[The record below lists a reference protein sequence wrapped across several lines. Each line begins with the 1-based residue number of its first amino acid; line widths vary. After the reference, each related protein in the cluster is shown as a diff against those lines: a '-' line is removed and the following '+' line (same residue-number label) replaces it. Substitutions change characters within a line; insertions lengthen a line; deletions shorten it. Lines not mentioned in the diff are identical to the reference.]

1 MQIEFDLG
9 NPRFTLLHRA
19 GLSGLWMT
27 LKQLEQEKVKLP
39 EGLTWQ
45 LTHRNVK
52 ISWEGH
58 DQTILEW
65 LLTESFQLQ
74 DGLISLRG
82 LNAKTMRRD
91 SLAIVHQGILGT
103 FLQHNSTHK
112 STGVKTE
119 VLKLDENELEIKV
132 TYKALSSYA
141 YQEFAS
147 NLCDKYGKLLIQ
159 PISIAGWLNPG
170 AAVRHVA
177 FSADTSFE
185 EPPECALI
193 LLFAPVACYYYILRS
208 KLRDKRAQYALV
220 IPEII
225 DLEKFAHYKQ
235 DVHGRLATYQDFYA
249 SGLGDAGLRF
259 LTYETT
265 AGIASDAGVPRCQV
279 VTLGTVAWSTQQK
292 TRTDLYV
299 VEADAE
305 VCHNYQICRNELSDR
320 TLAGKDGS
328 GFVITSFAR
337 ELIAENLARSQ
348 AWYAGFADRVNS
360 NDLFEKL
367 RYERGGLYQMI
378 QKSEWDERE
387 KLFVQACHEALSFLF
402 GQINGQVKNKN
413 VDIEA
418 QKKLRN
424 SLIERQVTRTR
435 SGLSRCRNA
444 ESFRE
449 FICYF
454 FSKAGRIPTLKNH
467 WEELMHLIMIE
478 GNWKRTRDLALLAL
492 ASYKGKGTNATDS
505 DTELDD
511 IDEVEDAE
519 EETIGLPWL

>member
-19 GLSGLWMT
+19 GLAGLWMT
-27 LKQLEQEKVKLP
+27 LKQLDAEKVKAP

-45 LTHRNVK
+45 LTNRNVK
-52 ISWEGH
+52 LLWEGH
-58 DQTILEW
+58 DQKILEW
-65 LLTESFQLQ
+65 LLTESFQLH

-82 LNAKTMRRD
+82 LNAKTMRRG

-112 STGVKTE
+112 SLGVRTE
-119 VLKLDENELEIKV
+119 TLQLGENEKEIQV
-132 TYKALSSYA
+132 TYKELFSYA
-141 YQEFAS
+141 YQAFAR
-147 NLCDKYGKLLIQ
+147 NLCDERGKLLVQ

-177 FSADTSFE
+177 FSTDTSFK
-185 EPPECALI
+185 EPPECALM

-225 DLEKFAHYKQ
+225 NLEKFAQYKQ

-265 AGIASDAGVPRCQV
+265 AGIASDVRVPRCQV

-299 VEADAE
+299 VEADAQ
-305 VCHNYQICRNELSDR
+305 VYHNYQICRNELGNRS
-320 TLAGKDGS
+320 LPGKNGS
-328 GFVITSFAR
+328 AFVITSFAR
-337 ELIAENLARSQ
+337 ELIAENLARGQ
-348 AWYAGFADRVNS
+348 AWYAGFADKVNS

-378 QKSEWDERE
+378 QKAEWDEERE
-387 KLFVQACHEALSFLF
+387 KLFVQACHQAIRYTYGQLS
-402 GQINGQVKNKN
+402 KNTKSGEQPN
-413 VDIEA
+413 WEKVSN
-418 QKKLRN
+418 RM
-424 SLIERQVTRTR
+424 R
-435 SGLSRCRNA
+435 SGLGRCKNA
-444 ESFRE
+444 SSFRE
-449 FICYF
+449 FITKF
-454 FSKAGRIPTLKNH
+454 WANAGRIPTLQEH
-467 WEELMHLIMIE
+467 WQDLMDLVMDE
-478 GNWKRTRDLALLAL
+478 RQWKKGRDLALLAL
-492 ASYKGKGTNATDS
+492 ASYKGQGTNTTDS
-505 DTELDD
+505 DAELNNQ
-511 IDEVEDAE
+511 DEVEDASSE
-519 EETIGLPWL
+519 EEGTGLPWM